1 MPEYTTLQDSYDDIV
16 LVMSLKH
23 YYMRNSRVQENYHV
37 HVDSRHDLFTFNLGE
52 TWKYRDLILLLTRK
66 NLVVR
71 YKQTVLGP
79 LWLILS
85 PMMTGLMY
93 TIFFGTVAG
102 IDTEGLPKILF
113 YLASNGLW
121 AYFSSVFRRSSDT
134 FAANAYLFGKVYFPR
149 LTVPIANILLSIIE
163 FLVQFLLVAVL
174 AFWYRTRGLIIPFAT
189 WFMIP
194 VILLWLGVLAMGL
207 GILVS
212 SFTTKYRDLRIL
224 VNFAERLWMY
234 GTPVVYPLSL
244 LKNGL
249 LRKLVLFN
257 PVTAPMELF
266 RKYVLGAG
274 TAPVHSVAGSL
285 VFTVVFMMIGIIMFN
300 RIERN
305 FMDTI

>member
-1 MPEYTTLQDSYDDIV
+1 M
-16 LVMSLKH
+16 
-23 YYMRNSRVQENYHV
+23 
-37 HVDSRHDLFTFNLGE
+37 
-52 TWKYRDLILLLTRK
+52 
-66 NLVVR
+66 
-71 YKQTVLGP
+71 
-79 LWLILS
+79 
-85 PMMTGLMY
+85 
-93 TIFFGTVAG
+93 
-102 IDTEGLPKILF
+102 
-113 YLASNGLW
+113 
-121 AYFSSVFRRSSDT
+121 
-134 FAANAYLFGKVYFPR
+134 
-149 LTVPIANILLSIIE
+149 PIANILLSIIE